1 MGPDDLIN
9 SLYLGISILISFNNL
24 TFEPIDQFPI

>member
-9 SLYLGISILISFNNL
+9 SSYLGISILISLRNL